1 MYYSEITER
10 IERCAWEHLH
20 KLSQEEYVDHSDL
33 DKMKDWLKIVCMIRG
48 LKKTDP
54 EVFVKNN
61 STMVVEYIYSIE
73 ESRWH
78 PEPIHTYVENYG
90 SS

>member
-61 STMVVEYIYSIE
+61 STMA
-73 ESRWH
+73 
-78 PEPIHTYVENYG
+78 VENK
-90 SS
+90 

>member
-33 DKMKDWLKIVCMIRG
+33 DKMKDWRICPRCSCGRPYLTTTNQG
-48 LKKTDP
+48 
-54 EVFVKNN
+54 NN
-61 STMVVEYIYSIE
+61 DGY
-73 ESRWH
+73 
-78 PEPIHTYVENYG
+78 
-90 SS
+90 